1 MSIDD
6 SQRVLH
12 FDAFALDLSRCTL
25 RRATEEVRL
34 RPKSFEVLRYLAERP
49 NQIVSKEEVF
59 ATIWPT
65 VSVTDDSLVQC
76 IKEIRQALGEQ
87 GRHLLKTLPRRGYLL
102 DARPIQKR
110 ADAGL
115 HDESGHNPTLANN
128 AIKELSQSPGWLP
141 RSHVAV
147 RALWRRPAVTVAAAI
162 ALIAAVV
169 GVIFHVRQPPT
180 NATAA
185 HYAILGT
192 ELVNKRTPND
202 NREAFTLFNKALALD
217 PDNVV
222 ALVGYARVLVT
233 DLTEGWAPPQE
244 RAMRL
249 DQAEAA
255 LQHAL
260 KIDANNPGAH
270 LAMGYLWRVRGEPE
284 RAIAEL
290 EQALRLAPYNAW
302 ARSELGRN
310 RLEAGDSE
318 GAIREVEIAMLL
330 APHEPAM
337 YIWYFQAGMAAV
349 HAGDGE
355 TALKWFQKSEEA
367 SPAYRHLIMVW
378 RAVAL
383 ADLGREDEA
392 RALIAEYLSITPAIT
407 VASWRRN
414 FADGS
419 AIVASQRARIA
430 DVLLRIGVPSGE
442 APKN

>member
-1 MSIDD
+1 MMSIDD
-6 SQRVLH
+6 SRRVLH

-25 RRATEEVRL
+25 RRDTQEVRL
-34 RPKSFEVLRYLAERP
+34 RPKSFEVLKYLAERP

-59 ATIWPT
+59 TTIWPT

-102 DARPIQKR
+102 DARPIQKS
-110 ADAGL
+110 ADAGPD
-115 HDESGHNPTLANN
+115 DESEYAPRLPKN
-128 AIKELSQSPGWLP
+128 AIGVISKSPSWVPGL
-141 RSHVAV
+141 RVTI
-147 RALWRRPAVTVAAAI
+147 RKLWRHPALTAAAAI
-162 ALIAAVV
+162 ALIAAT
-169 GVIFHVRQPPT
+169 GTIFQVRQLPT

-185 HYAILGT
+185 HYAIVGT
-192 ELVNKRTPND
+192 ELVSKRTAND
-202 NREAFTLFNKALALD
+202 NREAFTLFNSALALD
-217 PDNVV
+217 PDNVM
-222 ALVGYARVLVT
+222 ALVGYARVLVN

-260 KIDANNPGAH
+260 KIDADHPGAH
-270 LAMGYLWRVRGEPE
+270 RVMGYLWRVRGQPE

-290 EQALRLAPYNAW
+290 EQSLRLVPNNAW

-330 APHEPAM
+330 SPHEPAI

-349 HAGDGE
+349 HAGDGN
-355 TALKWFQKSEEA
+355 TALNWFQKSEDA
-367 SPAYRHLIMVW
+367 STAYHHLNVIW
-378 RAVAL
+378 RAVAM

-392 RALIAEYLSITPAIT
+392 RALIAGNLSPAIT

-414 FADGS
+414 FVDGS
-419 AIVASQRARIA
+419 ALVASQRARIA
-430 DVLLRIGVPSGE
+430 DVLLRIGVPSQ
-442 APKN
+442 